1 MTGNRAPGAPES
13 ILTASQPE
21 QAPAATPTPALDVV
35 RELLAVRDRIIAES
49 VEGSGV
55 VTCDTCGAESDQP
68 SKAAGIAWLSRHKGR
83 GCA

>member
-1 MTGNRAPGAPES
+1 MSELDMTTEANRLLALSVGLRDPE
-13 ILTASQPE
+13 TDP
-21 QAPAATPTPALDVV
+21 LDVV

-55 VTCDTCGAESDQP
+55 VTCDTCGAESDQL

>member
-1 MTGNRAPGAPES
+1 MSDDMTTEANRLLALSVRLRDPE
-13 ILTASQPE
+13 TDP
-21 QAPAATPTPALDVV
+21 LDVV

-49 VEGSGV
+49 LEGSGV

-68 SKAAGIAWLSRHKGR
+68 SKAAGIAWLSRHAGE

>member
-1 MTGNRAPGAPES
+1 MSGYDMTTEANRRLALSVRLRDCETDP
-13 ILTASQPE
+13 
-21 QAPAATPTPALDVV
+21 LDVV

-68 SKAAGIAWLSRHKGR
+68 SKAAGIAWLSRHAGE

>member
-1 MTGNRAPGAPES
+1 MSDDDMTTEGE
-13 ILTASQPE
+13 
-21 QAPAATPTPALDVV
+21 PAAGAVGLRDPETDPLDVV